1 MRKVILGLV
10 AITALISCKKE
21 DGTSSDD
28 SDKNGISNNNSNN
41 NGSNNNGNTIIEE
54 GTFPKEIT
62 HKDKNGIITGKD
74 ISLIEGGKV
83 VGQIFEGYENGV
95 FKISK
100 RTIITY
106 KGTFPEKIEELGK
119 TQTYTY
125 DLKNRL
131 IKEVVEEGSIRE
143 ENTYDYGGNNLAKMT
158 KKITEKVLREGNLA
172 SATLR
177 DEYLF
182 FHNGNR
188 ITVKNK
194 TYQELADKTKLES
207 EPETTIYTI
216 ENGNIIK
223 EERSSFSSKETIQFT
238 YDNKNNPL
246 SDNFTKILNPNY
258 FIKFYNSKNNPLTA
272 TRIYL
277 RDGKTEIKKTFYEY
291 SYNNKDYP
299 ISIRRLK
306 EENGS
311 KVLEETVELKY

>member
-1 MRKVILGLV
+1 
-10 AITALISCKKE
+10 
-21 DGTSSDD
+21 
-28 SDKNGISNNNSNN
+28 
-41 NGSNNNGNTIIEE
+41 
-54 GTFPKEIT
+54 
-62 HKDKNGIITGKD
+62 
-74 ISLIEGGKV
+74 
-83 VGQIFEGYENGV
+83 
-95 FKISK
+95 
-100 RTIITY
+100 
-106 KGTFPEKIEELGK
+106 
-119 TQTYTY
+119 
-125 DLKNRL
+125 
-131 IKEVVEEGSIRE
+131 
-143 ENTYDYGGNNLAKMT
+143 MT

-194 TYQELADKTKLES
+194 TYKELADKTKLES